1 MEKKQNST
9 SGNNPR
15 KNALI
20 KSLAGSALL
29 VALGILLLLR
39 PDFATDTVAA
49 VLGWILIGGGAI
61 LIAVAVLNWE
71 VMGLPELLVGIIAAA
86 AGIFIVIRPDFLA
99 SAFGVI
105 IGIYL
110 GLQSISTLL
119 CALRLKRSGHVFV
132 PTLVLGL
139 VLLTLALVLILV
151 PMSLSRFLV
160 RTVGLVMV
168 IGGIANLVLRSKFFM
183 SLKAPDPSVVDALPD
198 D

>member
-1 MEKKQNST
+1 MKKKQNST

-61 LIAVAVLNWE
+61 LIAVAILNWE

-110 GLQSISTLL
+110 GFQSISTLL

-183 SLKAPDPSVVDALPD
+183 NLKAPDPSVVDALPD